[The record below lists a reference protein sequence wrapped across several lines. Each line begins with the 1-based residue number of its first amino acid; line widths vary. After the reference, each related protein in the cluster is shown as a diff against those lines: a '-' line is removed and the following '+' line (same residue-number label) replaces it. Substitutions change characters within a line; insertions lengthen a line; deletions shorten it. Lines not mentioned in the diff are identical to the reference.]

1 MENSKALEKVVFD
14 IALPSPMVEGMR
26 RSKDTGSTFP
36 VSLKNE
42 GLVSELFSRITA
54 DGQLAV
60 EFEVPEA
67 IKTGLETG
75 QYLRKGEMIVT
86 SDGQQ
91 VVHWLQE
98 GQVVRRVGMAVN
110 VLSFFLDVLN
120 QILLNN
126 KLKQIQDQLDKTEDY
141 LKAVHYSTFLNAH
154 SSFKAALK
162 ATGSRYQVKLFQE
175 ARRYFQEARN
185 KSFVLFREKGQ
196 KVHKDFLSFDDSWID
211 NKRELSAIYD
221 TLGEMA
227 DLTDRISHSY
237 KAEARICEAL
247 GEIPSA
253 EDLHNEALNFQAS
266 SFEFIDWFLNGEKN
280 YSDLEFVQS
289 EIIGSGYQGRHSGKI
304 HERVEGWEHRALFPV
319 RIPWEVYRYVRRQTD
334 QEGIPSWVQDIRN
347 PISRKLEALKGQLAL
362 DVFHVTST
370 QQGSERLFLPDGQ
383 GVVFISRAPAGQ

>member
-1 MENSKALEKVVFD
+1 MENNKSLEQVVFD
-14 IALPSPMVEGMR
+14 IELPSPMVEAMS
-26 RSKDTGSTFP
+26 RSKDAGSTFP

-42 GLVSELFSRITA
+42 GLVSELFSRIA
-54 DGQLAV
+54 A

-75 QYLRKGEMIVT
+75 QYLRKGGVIVT
-86 SDGQQ
+86 ADGQQ

-98 GQVVRRVGMAVN
+98 GRVVRHVGMAVN

-141 LKAVHYSTFLNAH
+141 LKAEHYSTFLNAH

-162 ATGSRYQVKLFQE
+162 ATEIGYQIKLFQD

-185 KSFVLFREKGQ
+185 KSFVLFREKAK
-196 KVHKDFLSFDDSWID
+196 KVHNELLSFDGRWID
-211 NKRELSAIYD
+211 NKQELSVIYH

-237 KAEARICEAL
+237 RAEARICEAL
-247 GEIPSA
+247 DEIPSA
-253 EDLHNEALNFQAS
+253 EELHNEALNFQAA
-266 SFEFIDWFLNGEKN
+266 SFEFIDWFLNGEKD
-280 YSDLEFVQS
+280 YSDLELVKNES
-289 EIIGSGYQGRHSGKI
+289 IGSGYLGRHSGKI
-304 HERVEGWEHRALFPV
+304 HERVEGWEQRALFPV
-319 RIPWEVYRYVRRQTD
+319 RIPLEVYRYVRGQT
-334 QEGIPSWVQDIRN
+334 EPEEVPSWVRDIRD
-347 PISRKLEALKGQLAL
+347 PISRRLEALQDQLVL

-370 QQGSERLFLPDGQ
+370 QQRSERLFLPDGQ
-383 GVVFISRAPAGQ
+383 GVVFIQRAPAGQ